1 MAHSNTEIVLH
12 GNQLTTREE
21 QRELFNPD
29 FTVEANLVKYSALF
43 PPHSPETPLYST
55 RHIDALNPTGGGGII
70 VTQLTTSTSPISHKG
85 KIEQDRV
92 PGDFE
97 KKVFYAIVSIWVTNG
112 KPADGIVHFSIGKL
126 IEQLGLS
133 TGGKNYKMV
142 KEAISRISRSTIKIE
157 GSYVSAPDFRKD
169 TREFS
174 LFADCQE
181 SQSRRGRKSLNG
193 NIETDFYRI
202 RLNTAIVSN
211 MIHDYSI
218 VIQVKDYTSASSK
231 YYRRLVDII
240 EFEFQKGSGVGQE
253 KIEFLLSQLAKNLP
267 LEGEASNVSTILKRL
282 AASLRELVELGG
294 YRYEVTKVGNN
305 ALLTIYSKTYTREI
319 LRQKTL
325 EEEIEE
331 YFHVHE
337 RLFSSSIW
345 STLCEPQKAIS
356 DFVAATEERIEYEG
370 RSFLR
375 TIHILDVLVFQY
387 HVRNGKRQLRK
398 WSTANEERGS
408 ILRIARSILNGAN
421 SLKYPDGYKT
431 YLERL
436 RDAEA
441 LIAKNQLEARE
452 QVRTQ
457 SAAQEAE
464 KQARNL
470 YAELNSSGL
479 NHYLKRLREE
489 FPKLPED
496 AIRSE
501 KMVTDTIMEDILDG
515 SLNRVHFRNLQPQLD
530 RFGFSK
536 GELT

>member
-1 MAHSNTEIVLH
+1 MSLLKPEIVPG
-12 GNQLTTREE
+12 GNLPGLREE

-29 FTVEANLVKYSALF
+29 FTVEANLVKYSAVF

-55 RHIDALNPTGGGGII
+55 RHIDALGSTGGGGII
-70 VTQLTTSTSPISHKG
+70 VTQLTTSTSPISNRG

-112 KPADGIVHFSIGKL
+112 KPADGVVHFSIGKL

-193 NIETDFYRI
+193 NVETDFYRI

-240 EFEFQKGSGVGQE
+240 EFEFQKGSGIGQE

-282 AASLRELVELGG
+282 AASLRELGELGG

-305 ALLTIYSKTYTREI
+305 AILTIYSKHHTRKLIEH
-319 LRQKTL
+319 KSF
-325 EEEIEE
+325 EEEIRE
-331 YFHVHE
+331 YGSLHE
-337 RLFSSSIW
+337 RLFSSPLHL
-345 STLCEPQKAIS
+345 TLGESEKAVF
-356 DFVAATEERIEYEG
+356 DFLNADDARMSFEG
-370 RSFLR
+370 VEFRK

-387 HVRNGKRQLRK
+387 HVRNGKKQLRK
-398 WSTANEERGS
+398 WAQANEERGS

-421 SLKYPDGYKT
+421 PLKYPDGYKS
-431 YLERL
+431 YFIRAKE
-436 RDAEA
+436 AEA

-452 QVRTQ
+452 HHRTQ
-457 SAAQEAE
+457 NAAVEAE
-464 KQARNL
+464 RQARTL
-470 YAELNSSGL
+470 FGELNVSGL

-489 FPKLPED
+489 FPRLTEE
-496 AIRSE
+496 ALRSE
-501 KMVTDTIMEDILDG
+501 KMITDTIMEDILDG
-515 SLNRVHFRNLQPQLD
+515 SLNRTHFKNLQPQLE
-530 RFGFSK
+530 RLS
-536 GELT
+536 